1 MVQFL
6 VIAIVVVHAKIQS
19 SKLTKSMIYSTT
31 DLSHFQMLNRIP
43 LLPHFVT
50 LIIHLWL
57 YACCSTSISDF
68 SESLHMQNRW
78 ESWKLRNCNQ
88 LLPRQ
93 GCHCPP
99 CKIASAEWCDRGMQ
113 HSAVTV
119 VLEICQSLFRALQT
133 DLSYFLAGCRFV
145 VVVKLFAV
153 VAVVNS
159 SR

>member
-6 VIAIVVVHAKIQS
+6 VIVIVVVHAKIQS

-68 SESLHMQNRW
+68 SDKSLVSKSLHMQNRW
-78 ESWKLRNCNQ
+78 ESWKPRNCNQ
-88 LLPRQ
+88 LLPQQ

-99 CKIASAEWCDRGMQ
+99 CKIASAERCDRGMQ
-113 HSAVTV
+113 HSAVKV
-119 VLEICQSLFRALQT
+119 VLEIC
-133 DLSYFLAGCRFV
+133 
-145 VVVKLFAV
+145 
-153 VAVVNS
+153 
-159 SR
+159 